1 MPHLYVVGLQEMV
14 NLEVVGS
21 LLCSKDLERMNNWQ
35 SLIGKA
41 LNDRGQPAGVEY
53 ECIAKKVMFGCYIM
67 LFARLNCCRAGSFKS
82 IKTVKIKTGT
92 KGITA
97 NKGAVAIRFNFED
110 TSFMFMNTHLT
121 SG

>member
-53 ECIAKKVMFGCYIM
+53 ECIA
-67 LFARLNCCRAGSFKS
+67 
-82 IKTVKIKTGT
+82 
-92 KGITA
+92 
-97 NKGAVAIRFNFED
+97 
-110 TSFMFMNTHLT
+110 
-121 SG
+121 